1 MPARCAPAA
10 ERRGNP
16 RRPVDRHDPPPP
28 AAPARGR
35 PTPWPAG
42 TTIRVP
48 DDAYRFGEGPLTL
61 RITEVLS
68 VGPFEDR
75 LWAEVRGH
83 QVDPDGTV
91 RPRERFASIRV
102 DRARVLATDAP
113 GAGASRADAPGG
125 SRAGAPG
132 ASRAD
137 GSGASRADASGASR
151 AGAGRVGSAG
161 SAAR

>member
-1 MPARCAPAA
+1 M
-10 ERRGNP
+10 
-16 RRPVDRHDPPPP
+16 
-28 AAPARGR
+28 
-35 PTPWPAG
+35 
-42 TTIRVP
+42 
-48 DDAYRFGEGPLTL
+48 
-61 RITEVLS
+61 LS

-113 GAGASRADAPGG
+113 GAGASPADAPGG

-137 GSGASRADASGASR
+137 GSGASRA
-151 AGAGRVGSAG
+151 GAGRVGSAG